1 MAKIIVIA
9 NQKGGVGK
17 TTTANALACG
27 LTGRKFKTLA
37 VDCDPQGNLSY
48 AMQADDQQEGL
59 YEVMKGQSAPAEAVQ
74 RTEQGD
80 IISGS
85 LLLAGADLEFT
96 DTGREYLLREILEP
110 LKKIYDY
117 IIIDSPPTLGILTI
131 NALAAGDDVIIP
143 MGADIFSLQGLSQ
156 LYNAVSKVRKFCN
169 PGLKIAGLLIT
180 RYNARTILSRDLRE
194 VIEEKAVQIGA
205 PVFHTVIRESVSI
218 REAQT
223 HQESIFKIS
232 PDSNPAQDYQ
242 DFIRE
247 YLEGTA
253 HG

>member
-1 MAKIIVIA
+1 MARIIVVA

-27 LTGRKFKTLA
+27 LIGRGFKTLA

-48 AMQADDQQEGL
+48 AMRADDQQEGL
-59 YEVMKGQSAPAEAVQ
+59 YEVMKGKAAPAEAIQ

-80 IISGS
+80 IIPGS

-96 DTGREYLLREILEP
+96 DTGREYLLREILGP
-110 LKKIYDY
+110 FGNIYDY

-156 LYNAVSKVRKFCN
+156 LYNAISKVRKFCN
-169 PGLKIAGLLIT
+169 PSLDIAGLLIT

-205 PVFHTVIRESVSI
+205 HVYRAVIRESIAVK
-218 REAQT
+218 EAQT
-223 HQESIFKIS
+223 NQESIFKTS
-232 PDSNPAQDYQ
+232 PGSNPAQDYH
-242 DFIRE
+242 DFISE
-247 YLEGTA
+247 YLEGAT
-253 HG
+253 